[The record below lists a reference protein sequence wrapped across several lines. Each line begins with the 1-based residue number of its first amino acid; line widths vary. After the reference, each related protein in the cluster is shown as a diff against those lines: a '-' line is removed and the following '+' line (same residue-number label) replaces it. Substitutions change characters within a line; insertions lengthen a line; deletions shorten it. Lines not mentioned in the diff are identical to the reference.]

1 MNMLPGPAITPHP
14 EGTLRTYLTVRVVDA
29 FLMGTTNDSVR
40 HDRGLHPVLL
50 NEVDDLSSNCRTGSN
65 ILVFRIPSL
74 DHLRLG
80 ALSVHDP
87 HGNLGGPNVCWA
99 VESNGRCWIAT
110 KATTRPLP
118 ERGI

>member
-1 MNMLPGPAITPHP
+1 MNMLPGPAITPRP
-14 EGTLRTYLTVRVVDA
+14 ERTLRTYLTVRVVDA
-29 FLMGTTNDSVR
+29 LLMGTANDSVG
-40 HDRGLHPVLL
+40 HDRRLHSVLL
-50 NEVDDLSSNCRTGSN
+50 QEGGYLAPNGWTGSN

-87 HGNLGGPNVCWA
+87 HGDLGGPNVCWA